1 MKSAVIN
8 GALEGVTTGGTKWL
22 GNVIE
27 NRIKARRV
35 AKESSTARTAK
46 SVAGK
51 AGAAVKATE
60 ENSSMVRVGRW
71 MCRDEYDKMISSGKV
86 QMSSE
91 NMTHVANPADINAF
105 GRQAPKGSIYVEFDV
120 PKHTVAKG
128 GSEVWGIIHGP
139 GSVRDRLNARKGL
152 PRITE
157 MPNASNIT
165 IKGNK

>member
-27 NRIKARRV
+27 NRIKARR
-35 AKESSTARTAK
+35 ATKESSR
-46 SVAGK
+46 
-51 AGAAVKATE
+51 
-60 ENSSMVRVGRW
+60 MVRVGRW
-71 MCRDEYDKMISSGKV
+71 MSRAEYDKMISSGKV

-105 GRQAPKGSIYVEFDV
+105 VRQAPKSSIYVEFDV